1 MSNKKMERIAKKK
14 TGFFK
19 RVLGHSGSSSNVV
32 QVQTQDQVTIES
44 DFRDNAS
51 VSSVR

>member
-1 MSNKKMERIAKKK
+1 MERIAKKK
-14 TGFFK
+14 AGFFK
-19 RVLGHSGSSSNVV
+19 RVLGQTGSNSGVV
-32 QVQTQDQVTIES
+32 QVHTQDQVHIES